1 MKDPRSVP
9 RQVADE
15 SEIARRS
22 RHPHGKLVAGRLLN
36 RGKALT
42 ICTNVGGEA
51 EARTAHGCN
60 SRPFKSRSSR
70 ANIQLM
76 NEQVKKLAEE
86 AAKLSPDERAELVE
100 GILMTFDPPK
110 PDIDALWLAEVKD
123 RALAYERGEMPA
135 ADMEEVLE
143 KHRQRI
149 ASK

>member
-1 MKDPRSVP
+1 
-9 RQVADE
+9 
-15 SEIARRS
+15 
-22 RHPHGKLVAGRLLN
+22 
-36 RGKALT
+36 
-42 ICTNVGGEA
+42 
-51 EARTAHGCN
+51 
-60 SRPFKSRSSR
+60 
-70 ANIQLM
+70 M
-76 NEQVKKLAEE
+76 NDQVKKLAEE